1 MFSGGNPTMFKEFGR
16 TISSFFEA
24 FMQGTKATRID
35 ERTEPIIVS
44 YPPDG
49 LQTLVLSIGAG
60 ELALSP
66 GGADLIHGVAV
77 YNVAEWQPEMTIDGG
92 MLTIKQGA
100 GWAIWPDDLHN
111 RWDFEL
117 GTATPYAL
125 KVSQGFARGKVNL
138 GGVPLNGLELET
150 GAGECRLNFGAV
162 NPVEMGAFVVRAG
175 AGEFVAEHLLNSR
188 AANYVVECGAGKMTL
203 HFTGETP
210 TRDIRGRLNVGM
222 GEINIVVAA
231 GLSVQVAVSKGI
243 GTVQIGGAFKAV
255 QQEQRTVYET
265 PEYSS
270 TGAPKL
276 IFEVSA
282 GVGAVN
288 LRTE

>member
-1 MFSGGNPTMFKEFGR
+1 MFKEFGR

-24 FMQGTKATRID
+24 IAQGTKATRID

-49 LQTLVLSIGAG
+49 LQTLSLSIGAG
-60 ELALSP
+60 ELTLAP
-66 GGADLIHGVAV
+66 GGADLVNGTAV
-77 YNVAEWQPEMTIDGG
+77 YNVAEWQPEMTVDGG
-92 MLTIKQGA
+92 IVTLKQGA

-111 RWDFEL
+111 RWDFAL

-125 KVSQGFARGKVNL
+125 KVSQGFARGKINL
-138 GGVPLNGLELET
+138 GGVPLTGLEIES
-150 GAGECRLNFGAV
+150 GAGECRLDFGTA
-162 NPVEMGAFVVRAG
+162 NPTEMGALVVRAG
-175 AGEFVAEHLLNSR
+175 AGEFTADHLLNSR
-188 AANYVVECGAGKMTL
+188 AANYVVESGAGKTTL

-210 TRDIRGRLNVGM
+210 LRDIRGRFNVGM
-222 GEINIVVAA
+222 GEINLVVAA
-231 GLSVQVAVSKGI
+231 GLSVQVIVSKGI
-243 GTVQIGGAFKAV
+243 GTVKIGGAFKAI

-265 PEYSS
+265 PEYSG
-270 TGAPKL
+270 TGATKL
-276 IFEVSA
+276 IFEVTA